1 MGPELVHAIIG
12 HLVGGA
18 ISVFVW
24 SNKRNYDTMSHGF
37 SSLNT
42 TVNVI
47 ERKMDDLR
55 VDVAKNYVTNEDL
68 LLHIKGEEEWHTS
81 IDRRIENLGNDVKEL
96 RNGMDRI
103 HFGEDPRG

>member
-1 MGPELVHAIIG
+1 MGPELILAIAGPFI
-12 HLVGGA
+12 GGA
-18 ISVFVW
+18 ISIFVW
-24 SNKRNYDTMSHGF
+24 SNKRNYDTMTNGF

-55 VDVAKNYVTNEDL
+55 VDVAKNYVTNDDL
-68 LLHIKGEEEWHTS
+68 LQHIKNEEEWHGS
-81 IDRRIENLGNDVKEL
+81 MDRRIDNMNNDVKEL
-96 RNGMDRI
+96 RNSIDRI

>member
-1 MGPELVHAIIG
+1 MGPELILA
-12 HLVGGA
+12 LVGPLAGGA

-24 SNKRNYDTMSHGF
+24 SNKRNYDTMTSGF

-68 LLHIKGEEEWHTS
+68 LLHIKGEEEWHNS
-81 IDRRIENLGNDVKEL
+81 IDRRMDSLSNDVKEL
-96 RNGMDRI
+96 RNGMERI
-103 HFGEDPRG
+103 HYGEDPRG

>member
-1 MGPELVHAIIG
+1 MGPELILAIAGPFI
-12 HLVGGA
+12 GGA
-18 ISVFVW
+18 VSIFVW
-24 SNKRNYDTMSHGF
+24 SNKRNYDTMTTGF

-55 VDVAKNYVTNEDL
+55 VDVAKNYVSTDDL
-68 LLHIKGEEEWHTS
+68 LLHIKNEEEWHNS
-81 IDRRIENLGNDVKEL
+81 MGKRMDEIVSRVEEF
-96 RNGMDRI
+96 RNSLDRI